1 MYRALSVPRSEEHPT
16 THYSPMLHN
25 AILSVF
31 AVFSDNPYLR
41 DPKTRLHFVQVA
53 KACSEVQEPDLNMVH
68 ALALIGD
75 FYADCGK
82 KRISA
87 ELYFGVLIYV
97 FVEGAL
103 HSCL

>member
-1 MYRALSVPRSEEHPT
+1 MFQIIPSLFLRDMYRALSVPRSEEHPT

-41 DPKTRLHFVQVA
+41 DPKTRLHFVLAA

-87 ELYFGVLIYV
+87 ELYFGV
-97 FVEGAL
+97 
-103 HSCL
+103 